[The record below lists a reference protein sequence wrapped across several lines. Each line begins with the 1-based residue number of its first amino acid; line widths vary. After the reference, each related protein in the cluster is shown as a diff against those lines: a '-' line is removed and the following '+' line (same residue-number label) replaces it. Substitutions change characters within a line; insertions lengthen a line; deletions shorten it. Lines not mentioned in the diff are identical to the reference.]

1 MFMTIMQSL
10 FGTRFGILFGTGGKH
25 SSLRSQPLTRT
36 LQAATVL
43 CAALLLAACGSNVN
57 LAEDVPVQDR
67 TAVPVQQI
75 GVAPTAPGVAPAA
88 AVDQRAVAPVQAE
101 TTAIGQPPAHLE
113 RLVFF
118 DFDQYIVRAEFIPL
132 LEGHARYLAA
142 DRQRRVALEGHTDE
156 RGGREYNLALGQKR
170 AEAVRRSLALMGV
183 QDAQMEAVSFGEEKP
198 ASAGSDEAA
207 HSQNRRVELV
217 YR

>member
-10 FGTRFGILFGTGGKH
+10 FGTRFGTLFGTGGKRA
-25 SSLRSQPLTRT
+25 SLRPRSLTRP
-36 LQAATVL
+36 LQAAAVL

-75 GVAPTAPGVAPAA
+75 GVAPAAPAGAA
-88 AVDQRAVAPVQAE
+88 AVDQRAVAPVQAG
-101 TTAIGQPPAHLE
+101 TTAIGQPPAHLA

-118 DFDQYIVRAEFIPL
+118 DFDQYTVRAEFVPL
-132 LEGHARYLAA
+132 LEGHARFLAA

>member
-1 MFMTIMQSL
+1 MQALSC
-10 FGTRFGILFGTGGKH
+10 TVRKH
-25 SSLRSQPLTRT
+25 RSFFSKPVSRAI
-36 LQAATVL
+36 QAATVL

-57 LAEDVPVQDR
+57 LAEDVPVTDR

-75 GVAPTAPGVAPAA
+75 GVAPGAGAA
-88 AVDQRAVAPVQAE
+88 GAATGAVDQRAVAPVQAG
-101 TTAIGQPPAHLE
+101 TTTMGQPPAHLA

-118 DFDQYIVRAEFIPL
+118 DFDEYTVRPEFVPL
-132 LEGHARYLAA
+132 LEGHARFLAT

-198 ASAGSDEAA
+198 ANAGTDEAA

>member
-10 FGTRFGILFGTGGKH
+10 FGTRFGTLFGTGGKRA
-25 SSLRSQPLTRT
+25 SLRPRPLTRP
-36 LQAATVL
+36 LQAAAVL

-75 GVAPTAPGVAPAA
+75 GVAPAAPAGAA
-88 AVDQRAVAPVQAE
+88 AVDQRAVAPVQAG
-101 TTAIGQPPAHLE
+101 TTAIGQPPAHLA

-118 DFDQYIVRAEFIPL
+118 DFDQYTVRAEFVPL
-132 LEGHARYLAA
+132 LEGHARFLAA

>member
-1 MFMTIMQSL
+1 MTIMQSL
-10 FGTRFGILFGTGGKH
+10 FGTHFGNLFDTGGKRA
-25 SSLRSQPLTRT
+25 SLRPRSLTRP
-36 LQAATVL
+36 LQAAAVL

-75 GVAPTAPGVAPAA
+75 GVAPGVAPAAGAA
-88 AVDQRAVAPVQAE
+88 AVDQRAVAPVQAG
-101 TTAIGQPPAHLE
+101 TTAIGQPPAHLA

-118 DFDQYIVRAEFIPL
+118 DFDQYTVRAEFVPL
-132 LEGHARYLAA
+132 LEGHARFLAA

>member
-1 MFMTIMQSL
+1 MTIMQSL
-10 FGTRFGILFGTGGKH
+10 FGTHFGNLFDTGGKRA
-25 SSLRSQPLTRT
+25 SLRPRSLTRP
-36 LQAATVL
+36 LQAAAVL

-75 GVAPTAPGVAPAA
+75 GVAPGVAPAAGAA
-88 AVDQRAVAPVQAE
+88 AVDQRAVAPVQAG
-101 TTAIGQPPAHLE
+101 TTAIGQPPAHLA

-118 DFDQYIVRAEFIPL
+118 DFDQYTVRAEFIPL
-132 LEGHARYLAA
+132 LEGHARFLAA